1 MILRSLLF
9 FMGLSLSLSATAA
22 PQVLA
27 DCQAEPSAVISRA
40 SMSSLDARA
49 VWLNATLLRWPGR
62 DSSGKFKL
70 VYSSSAAVVAMMGKK
85 ITGAQRTF
93 ELSVLRTAVPESLQA
108 RFKYLGESGVLL
120 GLRAGDQAG
129 IADLMQGQ
137 LLLVH
142 EDSRGRVKDA
152 TAIQHAGFI
161 DAVYSP
167 KAELQQDLGVSLSA
181 EATQFKL
188 WAPTA
193 SAVSVCLFSDSAQPA
208 QRLVAMQKDPGS
220 GVWSARTDSNL
231 RNSSYQFLI
240 DVFARGVGQVRNLVS
255 DPYSISLNAGGE
267 RSFIA
272 DLNAPELMPEG
283 WAENKQPAPLAQA
296 SDMNIYEL
304 HVRDFSV
311 NDLSVAAP
319 LRGKYLAFT
328 KLQSNGMRHLAAL
341 QKSGLTDVHL
351 LPVFDFATVP
361 ETDCVSPEIP
371 SAAAD
376 SEAQQAAAERSR
388 AGDCFNWGYDPKHF
402 GAPEGSYASDAAAGA
417 VRVREF
423 RAMVDALHRTGLRVG
438 MDVVYNHTSHSGQ
451 HPQSVLDRIV
461 PGYYHRLNANG
472 EIERSTCCDNTATE
486 HTMMAKLMVDTAV
499 RWVRDYR
506 IDSFRFDLMGHQPL
520 SAMLALQKAVDAAAD
535 KPVQLV
541 GEGWNFGEVANNQR
555 FVQAAQLS
563 LAGSGIASF
572 SDRARDAARGG
583 GCCDS
588 GLDIVRRQGY
598 LNGLHYDANALNSAS
613 NGLNGA
619 SDSGSRTELLKAA
632 DLMRLGLAGTIA
644 SYQMT
649 DYKGQLRA
657 LSQIDYAGQPAGY
670 VQQPFEAVNYVE
682 NHDNPTL
689 FDINALKLPIDTST
703 AERARVQI
711 LGAASVLLSQ
721 GIPYIHAGMEGLR
734 SKSLDRNSYDSGDW
748 FNRIDWTFT
757 DNYFGTGLPPKSDN
771 GANYAIFKPLLANP
785 ALKPSALEIQWTR
798 DRFLELMQIRA
809 STRLLRLPDA
819 AAINQRLKF
828 INTGPAQIPT
838 VLAGVIDG
846 TDLPG
851 AAFKRLAFFINVDIA
866 AHKIAAPNEVGMR
879 YALHPVQHAAIGKD
893 ARLADARF
901 DAERAEFSVPA
912 RTAVVFVVDAPQ

>member
-1 MILRSLLF
+1 MILRSLQLF
-9 FMGLSLSLSATAA
+9 AVASLSLSATAA

-27 DCQAEPSAVISRA
+27 DCQAEPSTVVSHA
-40 SMSSLDARA
+40 SVSSTDARA
-49 VWLNATLLRWPGR
+49 AWLDATLLRWPGR
-62 DSSGKFKL
+62 EPSGNFKL
-70 VYSSSAAVVAMMGKK
+70 VYSRTGGAVALVGKK
-85 ITGAQRTF
+85 TTGAERTY
-93 ELSVLRTAVPESLQA
+93 ELSVLRTPVPEALQA

-120 GLRAGDQAG
+120 QLRASDQAS
-129 IADLMQGQ
+129 IAELMQGQ

-142 EDSRGRVKDA
+142 EDSRGRIKDS
-152 TAIQHAGFI
+152 TAIQHAGLI
-161 DAVYSP
+161 DAVYAP
-167 KAELQQDLGVSLSA
+167 KAQLEQDLGVSLT
-181 EATQFKL
+181 EAASQFKL

-193 SAVSVCLFSDSAQPA
+193 SAVSVCLFADAMQPA
-208 QRLVAMQKDPGS
+208 QRLVAMQKDPAS
-220 GVWSARTDSNL
+220 GVWTAFTDSNL
-231 RNSSYQFLI
+231 SDGSYQFLI
-240 DVFARGVGQVRNLVS
+240 DVYARGVGQVRNLVS
-255 DPYSISLNAGGE
+255 DPYSISMNAGGE
-267 RSFIA
+267 RSYIA

-283 WAENKQPAPLAQA
+283 WAENKRPAKLAQA
-296 SDMNIYEL
+296 SDMSIYEL

-311 NDLSVAAP
+311 DDASVAAP

-361 ETDCVSPEIP
+361 ESDCVSPEIP
-371 SAAAD
+371 RAAAD
-376 SEAQQAAAERSR
+376 SEAQQAKAEQSR
-388 AGDCFNWGYDPKHF
+388 ATDCFNWGYDPKHF
-402 GAPEGSYASDAAAGA
+402 GAPEGSYASDAVSGA

-461 PGYYHRLNANG
+461 PGYYHRLNAKG

-486 HTMMAKLMVDTAV
+486 HTMMAKLMIDTAA

-520 SAMLALQKAVDAAAD
+520 SAMLDLQKAVDAAAGRS
-535 KPVQLV
+535 VQLV

-598 LNGLHYDANALNSAS
+598 LNGLHYDPNALNSAS
-613 NGLNGA
+613 NGLNGSSA
-619 SDSGSRTELLKAA
+619 SASRIELLKAA
-632 DLMRLGLAGTIA
+632 DLMRLGLAGSIA

-649 DYKGQLRA
+649 DYQGQLRA
-657 LSQIDYAGQPAGY
+657 LSQLDYAGQPGGY
-670 VQQPFEAVNYVE
+670 VQQPFEVVNYVE

-689 FDINALKLPIDTST
+689 FDINVLKLPIDTS
-703 AERARVQI
+703 AVERARVQI
-711 LGAASVLLSQ
+711 LGAASVLFSQ

-748 FNRIDWTFT
+748 FNRIDWKFT
-757 DNYFGTGLPPKSDN
+757 DNYFGSGLPPKADN
-771 GANYAIFKPLLANP
+771 GANYAIFKPLLANA
-785 ALKPSALEIQWTR
+785 ALKPSAAEIQWTR

-838 VLAGVIDG
+838 VLAAVIDG
-846 TDLPG
+846 VDLPDAG
-851 AAFKRLAFFINVDIA
+851 FKRLAFFINVDVN
-866 AHKIAAPNEVGMR
+866 AHTIAAPTEAGQR
-879 YALHPVQHAAIGKD
+879 YTLHPVQQAAITKD
-893 ARLADARF
+893 ARLADAKF
-901 DAERAEFSVPA
+901 DDERAEFSVPA
-912 RTAVVFVVDAPQ
+912 RTALVYVIE